1 MNEPQFLLDRL
12 SAIGQS
18 LSQRESALAL
28 IGLGSAG
35 LERDRLDRFSDLDFF
50 VIVKPGYKA
59 QYLEDL
65 SWLSNIAPVAYHFL
79 NTKDGYKL
87 LYADGVFCEFAVF
100 EEAELE
106 TIPFTAGKIVWRAD
120 GVSESIATS
129 RHAGNQVQEPP
140 PIEFHIGEALTNLY
154 VGLQREQRGEKL
166 TATRFI
172 QSYAVDHIL
181 ALGERLYAPTNA
193 HPDPFNRERRF
204 EFRYPEMAPLLP
216 DLLQGY
222 ERNHQSARA
231 ALTFLDQNFEIN
243 EAMKN
248 AILKLCDD
256 LL

>member
-1 MNEPQFLLDRL
+1 MNDPQFLLDRL
-12 SAIGQS
+12 AAIGQS
-18 LSQRESALAL
+18 LSRRDSALAL

-59 QYLEDL
+59 YYLEDL
-65 SWLSNIAPVAYHFL
+65 SWLSDIAPVAYHFL
-79 NTKDGYKL
+79 NTKNGYKL

-100 EEAELE
+100 EEAELAM
-106 TIPFTAGKIVWRAD
+106 IPFTAAKIIWRAE
-120 GVSESIATS
+120 GVDEKIATPRS
-129 RHAGNQVQEPP
+129 PQSEAPEPP

-181 ALGERLYAPTNA
+181 ALGERLYTSTDA
-193 HPDPFNRERRF
+193 HPDPFNRERRY
-204 EFRYPEMAPLLP
+204 EFRYPQMAPLLP

-222 ERNHQSARA
+222 ERNRQSALA
-231 ALTFLDQNFEIN
+231 ALTFLDQHFEIN
-243 EAMKN
+243 QTLKT
-248 AILKLCDD
+248 AILNLCNTP
-256 LL
+256 